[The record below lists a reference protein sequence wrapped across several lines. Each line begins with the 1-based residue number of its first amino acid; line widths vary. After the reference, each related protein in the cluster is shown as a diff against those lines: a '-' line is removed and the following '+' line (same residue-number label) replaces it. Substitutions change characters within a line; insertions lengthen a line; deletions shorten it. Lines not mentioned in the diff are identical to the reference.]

1 MKYFVTFIDCY
12 TCMNWVYLLRYKD
25 EVFQCFQ
32 NFCAYV
38 NTHFKVQVQ
47 VLRTDNGTEYVNK
60 RFGGFLSEKGIMH
73 KISCPDT
80 PPQNGV
86 AERKNRHILEV
97 TRSLVYTM
105 NVPNFLWSEVFLTAI
120 FLINRMPSRIITARN
135 VLTCDPPYWSLEGHC
150 VSCMTTVWPK
160 SIGHQLSVT
169 DGPQ

>member
-1 MKYFVTFIDCY
+1 
-12 TCMNWVYLLRYKD
+12 
-25 EVFQCFQ
+25 
-32 NFCAYV
+32 V
-38 NTHFKVQVQ
+38 NTQFKVQVK

-105 NVPNFLWSEVFLTAI
+105 NAPNFLWSEVILTTI

-150 VSCMTTVWPK
+150 VSCMTTV
-160 SIGHQLSVT
+160 
-169 DGPQ
+169 